1 MVQIKTNKQKISL
14 FTLVLYETPPP
25 VCLEEDFLCRI
36 SVVKVDFEMP
46 NFKDQLGE
54 VGVLAGDSGAQWA
67 PNPSFWIIN
76 PEVYGFVD
84 QPSVDWAF
92 SSLKCWL
99 VVSSLQGSWPFS
111 SR

>member
-1 MVQIKTNKQKISL
+1 M
-14 FTLVLYETPPP
+14 
-25 VCLEEDFLCRI
+25 CLEEDFLCRI

-67 PNPSFWIIN
+67 PNPSFWIII